1 MYKYFIFLFIKIIEL
16 VKVIYDFCGGW
27 FSIKEIITGIL
38 ICGIYDALKKLF

>member
-1 MYKYFIFLFIKIIEL
+1 MNILIFFKIIEL

-27 FSIKEIITGIL
+27 FPMKEIITGIL